1 MTLHSLILL
10 GTSSKSDGWIA
21 TDSCKL
27 AWAVSEA
34 TGQQVFLSPR
44 PLVEYDGASD
54 EGCLLGSHTSTQILI
69 PFPEN
74 PRIFPSPQKLKTQ
87 FITSL
92 STIAQNAAP
101 EDTIF
106 VAFASHR
113 GQHDGGILVGDID
126 DPQVFI
132 TPHDVHN
139 ALQKKHKSVRVFI
152 WLTSCFSGHWV
163 TCGDW
168 EAFAAARECEES
180 QLIHTSP
187 SGQYRGNTHTISS
200 FNTIYPRSEAS
211 NAGSDHSTDIESPR
225 PMVDLVNNIT
235 EVTESH
241 PDPFGQQHACS
252 SASRRPLP
260 FPVFTPRNL
269 ERLELIPPGS
279 SSSSS
284 VTSSVSYPSVTASVT
299 PNKLQGFT
307 VDLEHLTLQPEMRD
321 RLVSLSA
328 SKIPSTAS
336 GNRLHTWMRRF
347 GTLEADPNVGIVDI
361 LHTLGSVQ
369 HLMFLAAAPFT
380 ARLWDRSEQN
390 VDTALDDLHDMFSQQ
405 TGISNINL
413 FALLEV
419 NHRYKSWT
427 FTWITLVLPKFYSAW
442 KDTGYPKFSVERFQE
457 ARDAVT
463 VKLLHL
469 GSEEPHLLCPC
480 GQHLLLAEEDYELI
494 MLRWRIERIKEELI
508 DGSGH
513 LAKLLL
519 SMGDTAT
526 LRSQPSQMVSSQ
538 TFP

>member
-10 GTSSKSDGWIA
+10 GASSKSDGWIA

-34 TGQQVFLSPR
+34 TGAQVFLSLS

-54 EGCLLGSHTSTQILI
+54 EGCLLGSHTSAQILI
-69 PFPEN
+69 PFPAN
-74 PRIFPSPQKLKTQ
+74 PRIFLSPQKLKTQ

-92 STIAQNAAP
+92 STIAQDAAP

-106 VAFASHR
+106 VAFASHG

-132 TPHDVHN
+132 TPHDVRN

-152 WLTSCFSGHWV
+152 WLTSCSSGHWV

-168 EAFAAARECEES
+168 E
-180 QLIHTSP
+180 
-187 SGQYRGNTHTISS
+187 
-200 FNTIYPRSEAS
+200 
-211 NAGSDHSTDIESPR
+211 DIESHR
-225 PMVDLVNNIT
+225 PMMDLVNNIT
-235 EVTESH
+235 EVIESH

-284 VTSSVSYPSVTASVT
+284 VTSSVSYPSVTTSVT

-307 VDLEHLTLQPEMRD
+307 VDLEHLTLQPGMRD

-328 SKIPSTAS
+328 SNIPSTAS
-336 GNRLHTWMRRF
+336 GNKVHTWMRRF

-361 LHTLGSVQ
+361 LHTLGYLQ

-390 VDTALDDLHDMFSQQ
+390 VDTASDDLDDIFSER
-405 TGISNINL
+405 TGISDSDL
-413 FALLEV
+413 SKLLQV
-419 NHRYKSWT
+419 SHRYKYWN
-427 FTWITLVLPKFYSAW
+427 FIPRGKKA
-442 KDTGYPKFSVERFQE
+442 DTQNFLLKNFKRLER
-457 ARDAVT
+457 
-463 VKLLHL
+463 
-469 GSEEPHLLCPC
+469 P
-480 GQHLLLAEEDYELI
+480 
-494 MLRWRIERIKEELI
+494 
-508 DGSGH
+508 
-513 LAKLLL
+513 
-519 SMGDTAT
+519 
-526 LRSQPSQMVSSQ
+526 
-538 TFP
+538 